1 MVFLF
6 DLSLISGFLKL
17 SQAFSLISGNKV
29 HNVKTY
35 IVDMKVNEDLAI
47 GSILCLK
54 STEFVFTLTQNF
66 MDERIS

>member
-1 MVFLF
+1 
-6 DLSLISGFLKL
+6 
-17 SQAFSLISGNKV
+17 
-29 HNVKTY
+29 
-35 IVDMKVNEDLAI
+35 MKVKEDLAI